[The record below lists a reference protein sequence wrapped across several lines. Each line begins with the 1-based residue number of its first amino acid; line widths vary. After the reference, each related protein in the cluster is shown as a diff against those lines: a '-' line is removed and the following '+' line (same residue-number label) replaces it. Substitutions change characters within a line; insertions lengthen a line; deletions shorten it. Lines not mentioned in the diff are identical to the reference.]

1 MENLFIKIYEFLK
14 PKRWLTYTLILLS
27 VALFGFYASK
37 VEFEE
42 DISKLLPAT
51 DAESSSGLAFA
62 DLKVKDKIF
71 IQIVA
76 REEGS
81 VDIQQ
86 MAEVCDMFM
95 SELLMRD
102 TATHYINDALYSIDD
117 DLMINGL
124 DYLLT
129 YLPTFVD
136 TTMYAHFDLLLTDE
150 AIANRMAEN
159 YDLLFNEGR
168 TELLDLVQQ
177 DPTGLRYAFLEAG
190 VLDNL
195 KGAGFTVADGHLFS
209 PDSTV
214 SMAFISPNLNSMDSK
229 AGNKLVDL
237 IEEVRDE
244 VEAEHTDIDIYFHG
258 APVQSVFNSRQI
270 KSDLLMTIGI
280 SLVIICVV
288 ICLCFRNWNTLVL
301 LLMPVGYGALFA
313 MACVYWIQGGMSLM
327 AMGIGAI
334 VLGVALS
341 YVLHVLTHYKHVT
354 DPVRVIREQTSPILL
369 GCITTIGAFVGLMFT
384 DSPLLADFGMFA
396 SLALLG
402 TVAFCL
408 LFLPHFFDEHNNK
421 KSHKAFAIIAKI
433 NSYPLDRK
441 RWFVVLLV
449 VVSVVCFFTSR
460 WVTFDSD
467 LKNIGYTDPDV
478 RRSQV
483 LYADKINHGNRSMYY
498 ASTAKSLDEA
508 ITYNAQLLQVAD
520 SLQTIGA
527 IGSYSKM
534 SSILLPTAVQ
544 QQRIDHWRNYW
555 TDERIAQVMTTINS
569 EGERVGFRAGTFDM
583 FETIVRA
590 DYQPG
595 SIYESGVLPDGL
607 MSNIV
612 ELTGDNYMVFTSVL
626 MSADKQKQ
634 INDIMAS
641 VPHTVVVDPFYYT
654 NNMVELLND
663 DFNTVLGI
671 SSLFVFIVLL
681 LSYRSIS
688 RALLAFMP
696 MFLSWYIV
704 QGIMGIFGLQ
714 FNLINIVISSFIFGV
729 GVDYSIFIMDGL
741 LANTRRDDITLLLY
755 HKTAIL
761 LSAFVLIVVTGS
773 LVFATHPA
781 MRSIGVTTLIGMS
794 ATILLA
800 YTLQPFIYRQLMKNK
815 ILAHKFGRKPQFRR

>member
-1 MENLFIKIYEFLK
+1 
-14 PKRWLTYTLILLS
+14 
-27 VALFGFYASK
+27 
-37 VEFEE
+37 
-42 DISKLLPAT
+42 
-51 DAESSSGLAFA
+51 
-62 DLKVKDKIF
+62 
-71 IQIVA
+71 
-76 REEGS
+76 
-81 VDIQQ
+81 
-86 MAEVCDMFM
+86 
-95 SELLMRD
+95 
-102 TATHYINDALYSIDD
+102 
-117 DLMINGL
+117 
-124 DYLLT
+124 
-129 YLPTFVD
+129 
-136 TTMYAHFDLLLTDE
+136 
-150 AIANRMAEN
+150 
-159 YDLLFNEGR
+159 
-168 TELLDLVQQ
+168 
-177 DPTGLRYAFLEAG
+177 
-190 VLDNL
+190 
-195 KGAGFTVADGHLFS
+195 
-209 PDSTV
+209 
-214 SMAFISPNLNSMDSK
+214 
-229 AGNKLVDL
+229 
-237 IEEVRDE
+237 
-244 VEAEHTDIDIYFHG
+244 
-258 APVQSVFNSRQI
+258 
-270 KSDLLMTIGI
+270 
-280 SLVIICVV
+280 
-288 ICLCFRNWNTLVL
+288 
-301 LLMPVGYGALFA
+301 MPVGYGALFA
-313 MACVYWIQGGMSLM
+313 MACIYWIQGGMSLM

-354 DPVRVIREQTSPILL
+354 DPVRVIREQTSPVLL

-396 SLALLG
+396 SLALVG

-498 ASTAKSLDEA
+498 ASAAKSLDEA

-520 SLQTIGA
+520 SLQA
-527 IGSYSKM
+527 IGEIDSYSKM

-555 TDERIAQVMTTINS
+555 TDERIAQVMTTINR

-773 LVFATHPA
+773 LVFATHTA

-815 ILAHKFGRKPQFRR
+815 TLAHKFGRKPQFKR

>member
-51 DAESSSGLAFA
+51 DAESSGGLAFV

-102 TATHYINDALYSIDD
+102 TATHYINDALYRIDD
-117 DLMINGL
+117 DLIINGL

-136 TTMYAHFDLLLTDE
+136 TTMYAHFDSLLAND

-177 DPTGLRYAFLEAG
+177 DPAGLRYAFLEAG

-195 KGAGFTVADGHLFS
+195 KGARFSVVDGHLFS

-214 SMAFISPNLNSMDSK
+214 SMAFISPNLSSMDSK
-229 AGNKLVDL
+229 AGNKLVEL
-237 IEEVRDE
+237 IEQVRDE
-244 VEAEHTDIDIYFHG
+244 VEAEHTDVDIYFHG

-313 MACVYWIQGGMSLM
+313 MACIYWIQGGMSLM

-354 DPVRVIREQTSPILL
+354 DPVRVIREQTSPVLL

-396 SLALLG
+396 SLALVG

-498 ASTAKSLDEA
+498 ASAAKSLDEA

-520 SLQTIGA
+520 SLQA
-527 IGSYSKM
+527 IGEIDSYSKM

-555 TDERIAQVMTTINS
+555 TDERIAQVMTTINR

-773 LVFATHPA
+773 LVFATHTA

-815 ILAHKFGRKPQFRR
+815 TLAHKFGRKPQFKR